1 VLGSSFFIP
10 VFLLLGVFY
19 GVDRGQKPQMEGSMI
34 VLGICDSQDA
44 GACLFVHGSLVS
56 AVNEERLCRKKL
68 WGGFPRLSI
77 LEVLRLGG
85 VKPEDVDVVVI
96 GTSITPN
103 LIFRAF
109 RGIHQGVRR
118 KSGQFGYLLNLFI
131 TYQTIARKSSLIL
144 GLEAL
149 AGRKVIARELR
160 KLRIQSKVI
169 SIDHHSAHAYGAF
182 ATSPFDSA
190 LVVTADGL
198 GDGLGLTVSVGER
211 GKGLLCIHE
220 ESGFSA
226 LTLYY
231 SRLTE
236 ALGFTPIKDEGKVN
250 ALAGYTLRMPLLGD
264 AKRLLRHKEGRFNL
278 QNHLLPCS
286 RQGWPYGLFSKYS
299 REEVASSFQT
309 HLENEMKD
317 FVRHYVKKTGQ
328 KNVCLAGGLFA
339 NVKLNQRLAMMDE
352 VEGVWVFPHM
362 GDGGLAVGG
371 CLAYLGSEPSPLPHV
386 YLGSSFTDTKA
397 EEALRKAGLSY
408 RKPENPDL
416 EVARL
421 LSLGKI
427 VAVCRGRMEWGPRAL
442 GNRSILLHGQDPDTV
457 SWLNKKL
464 RRSHFMPFAPA
475 VLLEDGPRCFIGL
488 EKALHSSRFM
498 TISFDATEY
507 FRKTYKGAIHK
518 DGTAR
523 PQLVDDQTNPNFAS
537 ILREYKRR
545 TGLCCLINTS
555 FNMHEEP
562 IVCSPED
569 AVQAFLQAGLDAL
582 LLGSYLVENR

>member
-1 VLGSSFFIP
+1 MV
-10 VFLLLGVFY
+10 
-19 GVDRGQKPQMEGSMI
+19 

-44 GACLFVHGSLVS
+44 GACLFVHGRLVA

-85 VKPEDVDVVVI
+85 VKPEDVDVAVV

-131 TYQTIARKSSLIL
+131 TYQTIARKSRVIFGLESLI
-144 GLEAL
+144 
-149 AGRKVIARELR
+149 ARRVMAHELR
-160 KLRIQSKVI
+160 SLGIECKIVSV
-169 SIDHHSAHAYGAF
+169 DHHTAHGYGAF
-182 ATSPFDSA
+182 ATSPFQSA
-190 LVVTADGL
+190 LVITADGL
-198 GDGLGLTVSVGER
+198 GDGLGLTVSVGEQ
-211 GKGLLCIHE
+211 GKGLSCIHE

-264 AKRLLRHKEGRFNL
+264 AKRLLRHKNGRFNV

-286 RQGWPYGLFSKYS
+286 KEGWPYSLFTKYS

-309 HLENEMKD
+309 HLENEMRD
-317 FVRHYVKKTGQ
+317 FVRYYINKTGQ
-328 KNVCLAGGLFA
+328 KNLCLAGGLFA
-339 NVKLNQRLAMMDE
+339 NVKLNQRLAMMEE
-352 VEGVWVFPHM
+352 VGGVWVFPHM

-371 CLAYLGSEPSPLPHV
+371 CLAYLGAEPSPLPHV
-386 YLGSSFTDTKA
+386 YLGSSITDKGA
-397 EEALRKAGLSY
+397 EEALLKAGLSF
-408 RKPENPDL
+408 RKPEDPDL

-421 LSLGKI
+421 LALGKI

-442 GNRSILLHGQDPDTV
+442 GNRSILLHGTDHDTV
-457 SWLNKKL
+457 SWLNKRL
-464 RRSHFMPFAPA
+464 RRSPFMPFAPA
-475 VLLEDGPRCFIGL
+475 VLMEDGQRCFLGL
-488 EKALHSSRFM
+488 EKAWHSAKFM
-498 TISFDATEY
+498 TISFDATKY
-507 FRKTYKGAIHK
+507 FKDTYPGAVHK

-523 PQLVDDQTNPNFAS
+523 PQLVEDETNPGFAR
-537 ILREYKRR
+537 ILREYKRL

-569 AVQAFLQAGLDAL
+569 AIKAFLEAGLDAL
-582 LLGSYLVENR
+582 LLGSYLVEKT